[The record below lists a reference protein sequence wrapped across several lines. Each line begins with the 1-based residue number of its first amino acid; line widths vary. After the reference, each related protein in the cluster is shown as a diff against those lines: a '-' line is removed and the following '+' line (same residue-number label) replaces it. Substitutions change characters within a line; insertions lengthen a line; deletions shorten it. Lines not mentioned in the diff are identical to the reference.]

1 MRLFFAML
9 GTETNTFS
17 PIPTGW
23 GVWRDTT
30 LRHRS
35 LERPS
40 VSRNQ
45 AVYQPL
51 FERLDARGWELAPG
65 LQAFAAPAGVTP
77 RPVYEAL
84 RDELLADLD
93 ASAPIDAVMLFLHGA
108 MVAEGYDD
116 CEGDLLTRV
125 RERVGPQVPIGA
137 ELDLHC
143 HLTETMCEAADVL
156 VGFKHYPHTDTFDR
170 LLDLFEIIADA
181 AEGKVR
187 PTLASADCRM
197 IGMYHTTRAPMSEFV
212 DDLYALETQP
222 DVLNAWLAHG
232 FPYGDVPSLGTRTVV
247 VTDDD
252 PALAQ
257 RLANRLRDQL
267 YAIRTE
273 VQSQPMTL
281 QDALDVAFEE
291 DQGPITIA
299 DTADNTGGGAPGD
312 STYFLQAL
320 LERPPRSVAL
330 GPLYDPGSVAICH
343 DAGAGAVL
351 RLRIG
356 GKLCADSGCPVDVA
370 VRVLATSDRVTQLLN
385 GGPSNLGACAAIRI
399 LREGANDDDAFDMVI
414 CSRRTQA
421 GSPELFT
428 ELGVD
433 PETKH
438 LIIVKSTQHFHASF
452 APISKRILYAG
463 DQGALQGKFTDI
475 PYQNVATERYWPFGE
490 PFSEPSGARELG
502 KPKRESHGQDS

>member
-30 LRHRS
+30 LRRRS
-35 LERPS
+35 LEHPS
-40 VSRNQ
+40 VSRNH
-45 AVYQPL
+45 AVYRPL
-51 FERLDARGWELAPG
+51 FARLDARGWELAPG
-65 LQAFAAPAGVTP
+65 LQAFAAPAGITP

-84 RDELLADLD
+84 RDELLADLE
-93 ASAPIDAVMLFLHGA
+93 ASAPVDGVMLFLHGA
-108 MVAEGYDD
+108 MVAEGHDD

-125 RERVGPQVPIGA
+125 RERVGPKVPVGV

-156 VGFKHYPHTDTFDR
+156 VGFKHYPHTDTFER

-187 PTLASADCRM
+187 PTMAIADCRM
-197 IGMYHTTRAPMSEFV
+197 IGMYHTTRTPMSEFV
-212 DDLYALETQP
+212 DDLYALETRP
-222 DVLNAWLAHG
+222 GVLNAWVAHG
-232 FPYGDVPSLGTRTVV
+232 FPYGDVASIGTRTVV
-247 VTDDD
+247 VTDND
-252 PALAQ
+252 PELAK
-257 RLANRLRDQL
+257 RLANELRDRL
-267 YAIRTE
+267 YAIRAD

-281 QDALDVAFEE
+281 QAALDAAFA
-291 DQGPITIA
+291 DDKGPITIA

-330 GPLYDPGSVAICH
+330 GPLYDPGSVAICQ
-343 DAGAGAVL
+343 DAGTGAVL
-351 RLRIG
+351 RLRVG
-356 GKLCADSGCPVDVA
+356 GKLCADSGAPVDVA
-370 VRVLATSDRVTQLLN
+370 VQVLATSDRVTQLLN
-385 GGPSNLGACAAIRI
+385 GGPSSLGACAAIRI
-399 LREGANDDDAFDMVI
+399 LRDGVSEDDAFDLVI
-414 CSRRTQA
+414 SSRRAQA

-428 ELGVD
+428 ELGVN
-433 PETKH
+433 PKTKH
-438 LIIVKSTQHFHASF
+438 LIIVKSSQHFHTSF

-463 DQGALQGKFTDI
+463 DLGALQGRFTDI
-475 PYQNVATERYWPFGE
+475 PYQNVATERYWPFSEPFGE
-490 PFSEPSGARELG
+490 PFGEPFDEPPGDTRG
-502 KPKRESHGQDS
+502 GQDP